1 MVKSSSCAGA
11 AFFLELVCFCGA
23 HRCVGLFVVSV
34 LVFAFIDEDC
44 GETLNGRIKVL
55 VDASGDLIQD

>member
-1 MVKSSSCAGA
+1 
-11 AFFLELVCFCGA
+11 
-23 HRCVGLFVVSV
+23 LFVVSV
-34 LVFAFIDEDC
+34 LVFALVDEDC